1 VDKVI
6 SVLGSAA
13 LSDYGCDPAARL
25 LRGYRKSQRGGV
37 MKVMLN
43 QRHRAGLEFLGAI
56 QEFAGKVLQ
65 PAAAQLYSAQVPLPP
80 VELSERKASVHECL
94 GNVACWQFD
103 RLLTRWVAEEV
114 YVRALPAIESV
125 RPAVEAWLQ
134 VTEPSGSLMLD
145 PSLRPPAYWE
155 HGFHLTPGGWDG
167 HDLMGPAISELVF
180 NYVLTVGGVGA
191 VQTGEKLND
200 QRTQVALE
208 AVAHAPQRIV
218 EFGAGSGRFTFALRQ
233 AFPNAR
239 ITALELSVSSLR
251 HGFAWAAEKGA
262 DIDWRQA
269 NVEHSGLDSASADLV
284 AFYTLMHEVPAV
296 NNLAIL
302 TEAFRILAP
311 GGWVLI
317 GEIAPYEKQS
327 AFRSVVLDWETENRG
342 EPYWREAMAM
352 DIPGALADLGFEEIR
367 AYGLSAGLYP
377 WVTMAR
383 KPA

>member
-1 VDKVI
+1 MNVT
-6 SVLGSAA
+6 
-13 LSDYGCDPAARL
+13 
-25 LRGYRKSQRGGV
+25 
-37 MKVMLN
+37 LN

-65 PAAAQLYSAQVPLPP
+65 PAAAQLYSAAVPLPP
-80 VELSERKASVHECL
+80 LELNERKASVNACL
-94 GNVACWQFD
+94 ADVACWQFD

-114 YVRALPAIESV
+114 YVQALPAIESV
-125 RPAVEAWLQ
+125 RPHVEAWLH
-134 VTEPSGSLMLD
+134 VAEPSGSLTLD
-145 PSLRPPAYWE
+145 SALQAPAYWE

-167 HDLMGPAISELVF
+167 HDLMGPAIAELVF

-191 VQTGEKLND
+191 VRTGEKLND
-200 QRTQVALE
+200 QRTQVARE
-208 AVAHAPQRIV
+208 ALAHAPQRIV
-218 EFGAGSGRFTFALRQ
+218 EFGAGSGRFTFALREV
-233 AFPNAR
+233 FPDAQ

-251 HGFAWAAEKGA
+251 HGFAWAAQKGA
-262 DIDWRQA
+262 NIDWRQA
-269 NVEHSGLDSASADLV
+269 NVEHSGLAEGSADLV
-284 AFYTLMHEVPAV
+284 AFYTLMHEVPAS

-302 TEAFRILAP
+302 AEAFRVLAP

-317 GEIAPYEKQS
+317 GEIAPYEQQS

-352 DIPGALADLGFEEIR
+352 DIPAALAELGFDEIK
-367 AYGLSAGLYP
+367 AYGLGAGLYP

>member
-1 VDKVI
+1 MNVT
-6 SVLGSAA
+6 
-13 LSDYGCDPAARL
+13 
-25 LRGYRKSQRGGV
+25 
-37 MKVMLN
+37 LN
-43 QRHRAGLEFLGAI
+43 QRHRAGLEFLGAL

-65 PAAAQLYSAQVPLPP
+65 PAAATLYSAQQPHPPL
-80 VELSERKASVHECL
+80 ELEARKASVNACL
-94 GNVACWQFD
+94 GDVACWQFD

-114 YVRALPAIESV
+114 YVQALPAIESV
-125 RPAVEAWLQ
+125 RGEVEAWLQ
-134 VTEPSGSLMLD
+134 VSAPSGSLTLE
-145 PSLRPPAYWE
+145 PQLQPPAYWQ

-180 NYVLTVGGVGA
+180 NYVLMVGGVGA
-191 VQTGEKLND
+191 VRTGEKLND
-200 QRTQVALE
+200 QRTLVARE
-208 AVAHAPQRIV
+208 ALACAPQRIV

-233 AFPNAR
+233 TFPDAQ

-251 HGFAWAAEKGA
+251 HGYAWAAQKGA
-262 DIDWRQA
+262 NIDWRQA
-269 NVEHSGLDSASADLV
+269 DVEHSGLAGASADLV

-302 TEAFRILAP
+302 AEAFRVLTP

-317 GEIAPYEKQS
+317 GEIAPYDQQS

-352 DIPGALADLGFEEIR
+352 DIPAALADLGFEEIK
-367 AYGLSAGLYP
+367 AYGLGAGLYP
-377 WVTMAR
+377 WVTLAR